1 MSGNF
6 LVGANTYDPAWKD
19 HSTGG
24 GTSFT
29 LDYSGT
35 TNATLCIIGG
45 VVQEPG
51 VDFTVAG
58 TALTTTTSVT
68 SGVGVITC
76 QLYKLGRLT
85 VPADN
90 SVTTAKILNDAVTTA
105 KIVNDAV
112 TLAKLA
118 SGTDGELITWDAS
131 GDPAAVAVG
140 TVNHV
145 LTSSGAGAAPTFKD
159 PGISILNVTKGG
171 DIASADPL
179 VIDTDGNYF
188 DVTGTTGFAA
198 MTVTAGRRFTL
209 QFDGILTM
217 THHATN
223 LDLPGEAN
231 ITTAAG
237 DVAEFFST
245 GSNTVQCVNYTK
257 ADGASVAAGG
267 SRTLLASATA
277 SDDATVDFTSSIDS
291 TYTRYEFH
299 LDRVIPASD
308 DVELTVKLYAASF
321 QATNYNWSQGSLTS
335 SWSNSN
341 ASGEVGTFITLGGR
355 AATNIGVGGAAGEG
369 GINGTITLDHPS
381 DASFNTLVY
390 GNGVYEG
397 AGNAVMYWVGA
408 GEWATTTAVTGIQF
422 YFASGNVESGFFR
435 MYGVS

>member
-1 MSGNF
+1 MSGF
-6 LVGANTYDPAWKD
+6 LSGR
-19 HSTGG
+19 
-24 GTSFT
+24 TS
-29 LDYSGT
+29 
-35 TNATLCIIGG
+35 
-45 VVQEPG
+45 
-51 VDFTVAG
+51 
-58 TALTTTTSVT
+58 LTTVQT
-68 SGVGVITC
+68 
-76 QLYKLGRLT
+76 
-85 VPADN
+85 ADL
-90 SVTTAKILNDAVTTA
+90 ADDAVTEA
-105 KIVNDAV
+105 KVATDAIGL
-112 TLAKLA
+112 TELKA
-118 SGTDGELITWDAS
+118 GTDGELITWDAS

-140 TVNHV
+140 TATHV
-145 LTSSGAGAAPTFKD
+145 LTSNGTGVAPTFQ
-159 PGISILNVTKGG
+159 
-171 DIASADPL
+171 A
-179 VIDTDGNYF
+179 
-188 DVTGTTGFAA
+188 
-198 MTVTAGRRFTL
+198 
-209 QFDGILTM
+209 
-217 THHATN
+217 
-223 LDLPGEAN
+223 
-231 ITTAAG
+231 
-237 DVAEFFST
+237 
-245 GSNTVQCVNYTK
+245 
-257 ADGASVAAGG
+257 AAGG